1 MHNTYVLWFLVV
13 TFTMLWRLITCII
26 IINTDSPKH

>member
-1 MHNTYVLWFLVV
+1 
-13 TFTMLWRLITCII
+13 MLWRLITCII